1 MMKFNPSV
9 AIAMATYNGSR
20 YVARQLDSLF
30 SQTTSDWI
38 LLIRDDGSTDDTV
51 VIVKKYQEAHPR
63 KIVVVEDGQKNLG
76 PRDNFGRLIGSAE
89 ADYLMFC
96 DQDDVWLP
104 DKIERTLTRMQ
115 KLEQTFG
122 RDIPLLVHTDMTVAD
137 EDLRPIAASFWK
149 YQKMD
154 PKRGEHFQ
162 RIFIGNVANGCTVMI
177 NRKLRKMALPIPQ
190 GAIMHDWWLA
200 LIAAAFGKIDYI
212 NEQTVLYR
220 VHSRNV
226 VGASPWSIHYLFQ
239 KLMHIQDR
247 RSLLESLVETGKQAE
262 AFLSRFGSLLTATN
276 REKAHAYAVLV
287 EQGPINKRYLVIRHG
302 FLRSGFIRNLSLLLR
317 M

>member
-1 MMKFNPSV
+1 MNFNPSV

-20 YVARQLDSLF
+20 YIARQLDSLF
-30 SQTTSDWI
+30 AQTASDWV
-38 LLIRDDGSTDDTV
+38 LLIRDDGSTDETV
-51 VIVKKYQEAHPR
+51 VIVKKYQEAHPG
-63 KIVVVEDGQKNLG
+63 KIIVVEDGRKNLG
-76 PRDNFGRLIGSAE
+76 PRDNFGRLIESAE

-104 DKIERTLTRMQ
+104 DKIERTFTRMQ
-115 KLEQTFG
+115 KLEQKFG
-122 RDIPLLVHTDMTVAD
+122 CDIPLLVHTDMTVAD
-137 EDLRPIAASFWK
+137 EDLRPIAASFWE

-154 PKRGEHFQ
+154 PRRGEHFQ

-177 NRKLRKMALPIPQ
+177 NRKLREMSLPIPQ

-212 NEQTVLYR
+212 TEQTVLYR

-226 VGASPWSIHYLFQ
+226 VGASPWSLNYLFQ
-239 KLMHIQDR
+239 KLIQVHDR
-247 RSLLESLVETGKQAE
+247 RPLLECLIETGKQAE
-262 AFLSRFGSLLTATN
+262 AFLSRFGSLLTATD
-276 REKAHAYAVLV
+276 REKTHAYAGLA
-287 EQGPINKRYLVIRHG
+287 EQGPIRKRYLVIRHG
-302 FLRSGFIRNLSLLLR
+302 FLRSGFIRNISLLLR

>member
-1 MMKFNPSV
+1 MNFNSSV

-20 YVARQLDSLF
+20 YVARQMDSLF
-30 SQTTSDWI
+30 SQTTSDWV
-38 LLIRDDGSTDDTV
+38 LLIRDDGSTDETV
-51 VIVKKYQEAHPR
+51 VIVKKYQEAHPG

-76 PRDNFGRLIGSAE
+76 PRDNFGRLIESAE
-89 ADYLMFC
+89 TDYLMFC

-104 DKIERTLTRMQ
+104 DKIERTLTKMQ
-115 KLEQTFG
+115 KLEQEFG
-122 RDIPLLVHTDMTVAD
+122 CDIPLLVHTDMTVAD
-137 EDLRPIAASFWK
+137 EDLRPIAASFWE

-177 NRKLRKMALPIPQ
+177 NRKLREMALPIPQ

-200 LIAAAFGKIDYI
+200 LIAAAFGKVDYI
-212 NEQTVLYR
+212 TEQTVLYR

-226 VGASPWSIHYLFQ
+226 VGASPWSLNYLLQ
-239 KLMHIQDR
+239 KLIQVHDR
-247 RSLLESLVETGKQAE
+247 RPLLKCLIETGKQAE
-262 AFLSRFGSLLTATN
+262 AFLARFSPLLSAKN
-276 REKAHAYAVLV
+276 REKVRAYAELLD
-287 EQGPINKRYLVIRHG
+287 QGPIKKRFYVIKHG
-302 FLRSGFIRNLSLLLR
+302 FFRSGCIRNASLLLR